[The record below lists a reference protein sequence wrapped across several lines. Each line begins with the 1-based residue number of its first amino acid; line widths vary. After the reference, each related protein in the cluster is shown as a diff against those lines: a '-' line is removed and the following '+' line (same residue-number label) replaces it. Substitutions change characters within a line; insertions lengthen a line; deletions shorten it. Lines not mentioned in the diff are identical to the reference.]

1 MIGYLSFKQ
10 SSEVKSQGWKGIS
23 TITGDPGKLF
33 VSPSSCRSKA
43 MAQVPTVMPP
53 FSLTESRK
61 GQRKKE
67 GEACP
72 SSLLRFPESSHI
84 TSTYISWLE
93 LSSSYE
99 PVWETRFLF
108 QGALCPAKA
117 GSSITMQE
125 TGNGYWDGQPGSSS
139 MPPGR
144 KTRF

>member
-67 GEACP
+67 GEGM
-72 SSLLRFPESSHI
+72 SQQSFK
-84 TSTYISWLE
+84 IS
-93 LSSSYE
+93 
-99 PVWETRFLF
+99 
-108 QGALCPAKA
+108 
-117 GSSITMQE
+117 
-125 TGNGYWDGQPGSSS
+125 
-139 MPPGR
+139 R
-144 KTRF
+144 KLPHHFHLYLMVGT